1 MMTDQVSE
9 AKSIERSAGTYSWCF
24 VVQALGFGIVLVNGV
39 PIYRQIAS
47 DFSHHQPQPG
57 VLWWALVAVLLMQT
71 AYWLRVR
78 LRLAPPHGD
87 HVLLAHL
94 VAFLGRLSFILGSS
108 TFTVL
113 FLVRYAEL
121 SLPPHRVILVL
132 AMLFSIFCFTLELEQ
147 LGRSLNGAGAGRLNR
162 GS

>member
-9 AKSIERSAGTYSWCF
+9 AKSLERGAGTYFCCF
-24 VVQALGFGIVLVNGV
+24 GLQALGFGIVLVNGV

-47 DFSHHQPQPG
+47 DFSHHEPQPG
-57 VLWWALVAVLLMQT
+57 VLWWALGAVLLMQT

-78 LRLAPPHGD
+78 WQPALPHGKQI
-87 HVLLAHL
+87 LLAHL
-94 VAFLGRLSFILGSS
+94 VAFVGRLSFILGSS
-108 TFTVL
+108 TFSVL

-147 LGRSLNGAGAGRLNR
+147 LGRSLNGAGAGRSNR